1 MGLREGAMKKIVV
14 CLGLLAMLLASH
26 DSLAR
31 GGRSTPETCKPDS
44 TDPECMPETPP
55 GK

>member
-1 MGLREGAMKKIVV
+1 MKKIIL
-14 CLGLLAMLLASH
+14 CLGIIAVLLSSQ
-26 DSLAR
+26 DGFAR

-44 TDPECMPETPP
+44 TDPECMPDPPP